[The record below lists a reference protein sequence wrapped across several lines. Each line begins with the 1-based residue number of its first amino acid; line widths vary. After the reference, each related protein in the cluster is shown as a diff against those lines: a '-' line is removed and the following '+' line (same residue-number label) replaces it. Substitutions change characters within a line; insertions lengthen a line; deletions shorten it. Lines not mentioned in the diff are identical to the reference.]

1 MKHSLVI
8 VDDHVLISN
17 AIRSI
22 ISDFK
27 DFEVLYECY
36 NGQELVKAFAAG
48 QPVPEIVLLD
58 VSMPIMNGFETALWL
73 KINHP
78 SVLVLAL
85 SMQND
90 ETSLIKM
97 VRNGARGYLL
107 KNTSPTELEEA
118 LHIVIKNAYYY
129 PDWASSILFTK
140 GSKPSKKAHNDT
152 VIDLLS
158 EKEQLFLILCTTEM
172 SYKEIGD
179 KMSVSG
185 RTVEKYRDQLFQKL
199 RLKSRVGLAMYAL
212 KNNLI

>member
-1 MKHSLVI
+1 MKHSIVI
-8 VDDHVLISN
+8 VDDHVLIAN

-36 NGQELVKAFAAG
+36 NGQELVSAFAAG

-58 VSMPIMNGFETALWL
+58 VSMPLMDGFETALWL
-73 KINHP
+73 KINYP

-90 ETSLIKM
+90 ENSLIKM

-107 KNTSPTELEEA
+107 KNTSPTELEHA
-118 LHIVIKNAYYY
+118 LQIVIKNAFYY
-129 PDWASSILFTK
+129 PEWASNILFSIGGKLSETTQ
-140 GSKPSKKAHNDT
+140 NDS
-152 VIDLLS
+152 VMNLLS
-158 EKEQLFLILCTTEM
+158 EKEKLFLILCTTEM

-179 KMSVSG
+179 KMSLSG
-185 RTVEKYRDQLFQKL
+185 RTVENYRDQLFK
-199 RLKSRVGLAMYAL
+199 RLKVKSRVGLAMYAM
-212 KNNLI
+212 KNNLV